1 MTKAEAKR
9 WNTWVN
15 VMCIMTLI
23 RRFYPK
29 CAMCLITMGKVLQ
42 LRIDILCR
50 EYDVDEIV
58 TDIDTFKEDSAMVG
72 LFDSTMGKRQTI
84 SVEWKVDEDDN

>member
-1 MTKAEAKR
+1 MKRAEAKQ

-29 CAMCLITMGKVLQ
+29 CAMCLITMGRVLE
-42 LRIDILCR
+42 LRIDVICR

-58 TDIDTFKEDSAMVG
+58 ADIDTFKEDSAKVW
-72 LFDSTMGKRQTI
+72 LYNRTMDNRQTI
-84 SVEWKVDEDDN
+84 SINWEVEKDDN